1 MAEQRVEEHSKMTD
15 ILKDYEAQEQER
27 LERNLHYAEA
37 GVRFI
42 DIRQAY
48 IAEGT
53 KIGRG
58 TVIYPCVVL
67 EGSVEIGENCV
78 IGQNS
83 HIVDS
88 VIGSGTDVQSS
99 VILESRVGENTKVG
113 PFAYV
118 RPNSRIGS
126 GCKVGDFV
134 EIKNSY
140 FGDGSKA
147 SHLTYVGDAD
157 VGENVNLGCG
167 VVFVNYDGSK
177 KYRSVVEDGAFIGC
191 NCNLVAPVH
200 VGEKAYV
207 AAGTT
212 ITRDVPEG
220 ALHVGRVRDTSIEGW
235 VEKKGILNRKK

>member
-1 MAEQRVEEHSKMTD
+1 MKE
-15 ILKDYEAQEQER
+15 YEEQEKRR
-27 LERNLHYAEA
+27 LSINLEHAEN

-48 IAEGT
+48 IDEGV
-53 KIGRG
+53 KIGKG
-58 TVIYPCVVL
+58 TVIYPCAVI
-67 EGSVEIGENCV
+67 EGKTEIGEDCV

-113 PFAYV
+113 PFAYM
-118 RPNSRIGS
+118 RPNSNVGS

-134 EIKNSY
+134 EIKNSN

-147 SHLTYVGDAD
+147 SHLTYIGDAD
-157 VGENVNLGCG
+157 VGKNVNLGCG

-177 KYRSVVEDGAFIGC
+177 KYRSTVGDDSFIGC
-191 NCNLVAPVH
+191 NCNLVAPVN
-200 VGEKAYV
+200 VGDKAYV

-212 ITRDVPEG
+212 ITCDVPDG
-220 ALHVGRVRDTSIEGW
+220 ALHIGRARDKSIEGW
-235 VEKKGILNRKK
+235 VEKKGILNKKKK